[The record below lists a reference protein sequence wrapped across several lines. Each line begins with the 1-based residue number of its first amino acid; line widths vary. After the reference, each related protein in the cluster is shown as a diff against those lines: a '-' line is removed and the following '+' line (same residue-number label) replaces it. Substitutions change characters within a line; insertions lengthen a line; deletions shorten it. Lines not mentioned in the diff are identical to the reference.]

1 MPFKLDEAEMKLYER
16 AYKQFLGNYDDSL
29 YYGAGIL
36 GYWLLIMCI
45 GAIVNWGKVMFP
57 GLTKKLTSKPIN
69 LWRQYVSMPA
79 TFRKKKAEEL
89 RIFKFLIL

>member
-1 MPFKLDEAEMKLYER
+1 MMIP
-16 AYKQFLGNYDDSL
+16 L

-57 GLTKKLTSKPIN
+57 GLTKN
-69 LWRQYVSMPA
+69 
-79 TFRKKKAEEL
+79 
-89 RIFKFLIL
+89 

>member
-57 GLTKKLTSKPIN
+57 GLTKN
-69 LWRQYVSMPA
+69 
-79 TFRKKKAEEL
+79 
-89 RIFKFLIL
+89 